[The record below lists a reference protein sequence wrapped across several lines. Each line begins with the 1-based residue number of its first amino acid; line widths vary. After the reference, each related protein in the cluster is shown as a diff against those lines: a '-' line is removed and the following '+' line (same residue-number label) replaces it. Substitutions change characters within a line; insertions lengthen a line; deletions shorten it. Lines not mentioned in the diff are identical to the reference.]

1 MNYSESHRISDAEV
15 LLILKGMFFELSPI
29 QMPLCVIVIVQNI
42 IIYREYHR
50 DGSNFVPRLFRG
62 IAFSDTL
69 KAQGELVLSIMGVLV
84 YTGCLPVKV
93 LCKSLFF
100 YMITALPGI
109 NCSKL
114 FNLVLTITLTY
125 NVVDPFRR
133 INTARMMK
141 LCKVLCFLIILLH
154 VSDAVI
160 AIIFYDYFHI
170 VDQYP
175 GYTVFLWLTAV
186 FDIPGVVVTLSALCV
201 TDSNTGYS
209 RCTEEHL
216 RVIIYGCLVT
226 FLYFIV
232 TPFVVLMCMMIQ
244 VKHLRRSHRHNT
256 SVPDTFRHVS
266 GTVFLVSSLFFF
278 CNTAYFFA
286 VFGWW
291 LSHTN
296 IAYEDHND
304 HYYVRLGRQ
313 VGSILYIPTYSVN
326 SINDSEK
333 MTKILKLKGDNT
345 QHCLHRN
352 LRMPSK

>member
-1 MNYSESHRISDAEV
+1 MSDAEA
-15 LLILKGMFFELSPI
+15 LLILKGIFFELSPI
-29 QMPLCVIVIVQNI
+29 QIPLSLIVIIQNI
-42 IIYREYHR
+42 IIYREYYR
-50 DGSNFVPRLFRG
+50 DRCNFVPWLFRG
-62 IAFSDTL
+62 IALSDIL

-84 YTGCLPVKV
+84 YTGFLPVKV

-133 INTARMMK
+133 INTARILK

-160 AIIFYDYFHI
+160 AIIFYDYYHI
-170 VDQYP
+170 IDQYP
-175 GYTVFLWLTAV
+175 GYTVFLWLIVA
-186 FDIPGVVVTLSALCV
+186 FDIPGVVVTLLALCV

-226 FLYFIV
+226 FLYFVV
-232 TPFVVLMCMMIQ
+232 TPLVVLVCMLIQ
-244 VKHLRRSHRHNT
+244 VKYLRRSYQQNT
-256 SVPDTFRHVS
+256 SVPDSFRHVS
-266 GTVFLVSSLFFF
+266 GTVFLVSSLFFI

-286 VFGWW
+286 MMAWL
-291 LSHTN
+291 LSHRK

-313 VGSILYIPTYSVN
+313 VGSVLYVPI
-326 SINDSEK
+326 
-333 MTKILKLKGDNT
+333 
-345 QHCLHRN
+345 Q
-352 LRMPSK
+352 